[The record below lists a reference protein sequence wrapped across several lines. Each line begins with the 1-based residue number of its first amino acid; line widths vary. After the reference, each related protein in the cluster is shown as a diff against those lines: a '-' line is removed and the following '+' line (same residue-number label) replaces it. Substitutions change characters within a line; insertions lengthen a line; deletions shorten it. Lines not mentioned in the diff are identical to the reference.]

1 VLLLALIGVF
11 NYLIDPYGIFNMPR
25 YSWLN
30 ETKAT
35 AATKVR
41 IAKPYQVTDM
51 TPKTIIMGNS
61 RPEMGLSPNSS
72 CWDNSMK
79 PIFNLAIPGL
89 GFYAQTRLLQHALEN
104 PEIRRVYFGIDFFD
118 FIVNAD
124 AKKPMSWPPH
134 ASSFENRLLVNLDGE
149 ENNQHLSQSVKDK
162 LLSLFTL
169 NSLIDSIKTI
179 ITQGDQSLTTRTRN
193 GFNPAQAYYQKIIKN
208 EGQWVLFEQKNKE
221 VFRTLTK
228 NRYSIYREKSGTSES
243 FEALKMIKA
252 ILVKREIDAYFFI
265 NPYHTDYLESI
276 KKSGNTE
283 LFQQW
288 KREITKILGKQPAL
302 PLYDFSE
309 SSSYILEQPPQKS
322 NRKNELAWFW
332 EPAHYKQELGDIML
346 SQMLK
351 TNCTPHP
358 QFGKPLVV
366 AQ

>member
-30 ETKAT
+30 KTKPA

-41 IAKPYQVTDM
+41 IAKPYQVTSM
-51 TPKTIIMGNS
+51 APKTIIMGNS

-72 CWDNSMK
+72 CWNSSMK

-104 PEIRRVYFGIDFFD
+104 SEVKSVYFAIDFFD

-124 AKKPMSWPPH
+124 ARKPMAWPPH
-134 ASSFENRLLVNLDGE
+134 ASSFENRLLVNLEGK
-149 ENNQHLSQSVKDK
+149 ENIQHLSQSIKDK

-169 NSLIDSIKTI
+169 NSLIDSIKTV
-179 ITQGDQSLTTRTRN
+179 ITQGDQSLTTRTQN

-221 VFRTLTK
+221 LLNTLTK
-228 NRYSIYREKSGTSES
+228 NRYSIYREGSSTSES
-243 FEALKMIKA
+243 LEALKMIKA
-252 ILVKREIDAYFFI
+252 LLIKRKIEAKFFI
-265 NPYHTDYLESI
+265 NPYHADYLHSI
-276 KKSGNTE
+276 NISGNNE

-288 KREITKILGKQPAL
+288 KKEIARILSEQPAL

-309 SSSYILEQPPQKS
+309 PSAYIVEQPPQKGDRQS
-322 NRKNELAWFW
+322 VLTWFW

-346 SQMLK
+346 SQMLE
-351 TNCTPHP
+351 TPCTPNP
-358 QFGKPLVV
+358 QFGKPLTV